1 MSSLENWQNWGLHAR
16 QQGIPI
22 RGRYAHLQLA
32 FYAWA
37 NMNSMTWQYGVES
50 RRGYNDSIL
59 SIICRDNRVTDL
71 VPELKEY
78 LKKGASGAQTFRQ
91 NIPPAL
97 RGFVPPAL
105 RAKRQEDPFY
115 VPPILAA
122 AIEAKRRAVPLG
134 PEHFTDLSSVVSAD
148 AMSVDT
154 NNTANTISRMM
165 SDCAIGGSDA
175 SARMALP
182 DIPEAAPSCGPA
194 DAVTMPSPT
203 LQFREETSAIG
214 LDTSCTPLPR
224 FQEPSFVLSNPHSA
238 PTRYVSTPPSVRPT
252 PCDLPSQEFKRRKHS
267 PPSVPDFYNENVS
280 EHIVQQHEA
289 TPFDTLRNNM
299 TALTASNL
307 YELLAASDSGRTS
320 VAQGLSLVKSDK
332 EQMSRFFTLV
342 AKGPECDSAKMMGRE
357 GATAGKKAMPALLK
371 QVGAYK
377 KQCELAMIVLER
389 RTAKITEQRAADER
403 MVEDMI
409 RNLKQQAECREAE
422 RTRQQNTIQK
432 NITHVKQQTL
442 VAEEVESEVKAAETR
457 FDLLER
463 AANCGSRSANC
474 TTWRGIWIDAIK
486 HFDIDHE
493 FKNAISA
500 GIVAE
505 QNAQMATNAQD
516 NFIGAVVDGKVL
528 NDDAMDGDTALADAA
543 AMADDIAKDSNLKP
557 AADPVANDKVAP
569 KVQLLATND
578 QSNGEGF
585 AVGLNNLKSSPEM
598 NPSKK
603 HVPAVSLESSSQSF
617 NSFVLDD
624 LSLKP
629 NEDATS
635 TNPSS

>member
-1 MSSLENWQNWGLHAR
+1 MSAPDQPNLNAWTRRATQL
-16 QQGIPI
+16 GIPI
-22 RGRYAHLQLA
+22 RGNYGIFHVG
-32 FYAWA
+32 FFAWA
-37 NMNSMTWQYGVES
+37 NLNEMTWEYAQDLQG
-50 RRGYNDSIL
+50 NDGIL
-59 SIICRDNRVTDL
+59 ALVCRDVRITKL
-71 VPELKEY
+71 VPELGTLLAHEHGPWEFHQNMPQA
-78 LKKGASGAQTFRQ
+78 LKDFVPS
-91 NIPPAL
+91 AL
-97 RGFVPPAL
+97 RTKL
-105 RAKRQEDPFY
+105 REDPHY
-115 VPPILAA
+115 EPPILATA
-122 AIEAKRRAVPLG
+122 MEAKR
-134 PEHFTDLSSVVSAD
+134 
-148 AMSVDT
+148 
-154 NNTANTISRMM
+154 
-165 SDCAIGGSDA
+165 
-175 SARMALP
+175 
-182 DIPEAAPSCGPA
+182 
-194 DAVTMPSPT
+194 
-203 LQFREETSAIG
+203 
-214 LDTSCTPLPR
+214 
-224 FQEPSFVLSNPHSA
+224 
-238 PTRYVSTPPSVRPT
+238 
-252 PCDLPSQEFKRRKHS
+252 
-267 PPSVPDFYNENVS
+267 
-280 EHIVQQHEA
+280 
-289 TPFDTLRNNM
+289 
-299 TALTASNL
+299 
-307 YELLAASDSGRTS
+307 
-320 VAQGLSLVKSDK
+320 
-332 EQMSRFFTLV
+332 
-342 AKGPECDSAKMMGRE
+342 
-357 GATAGKKAMPALLK
+357 LLK
-371 QVGAYK
+371 QAGAGAYE

-432 NITHVKQQTL
+432 NITHVKQQKL
-442 VAEEVESEVKAAETR
+442 VVKEVKSEVKAAETR